1 MDFTPQA
8 QAELIKMPAKMAAA
22 FIRYFRTI
30 EGYGGNHPQS
40 WSTCVPYVF
49 ATEFDGRGIR
59 YRITEG
65 KLKVMSIF

>member
-8 QAELIKMPAKMAAA
+8 QAQLTKMPSKMAAA

-30 EGYGGNHPQS
+30 EGYGGCHPQS
-40 WSTCVPYVF
+40 WSTAVPYVF
-49 ATEFDGRGIR
+49 ATEFDGHPIR
-59 YRITEG
+59 YRIADG